1 MTIFFSFV
9 FIGMMGI
16 VRVGLA
22 YQYHGREG
30 GSVASN
36 PAGMNGK

>member
-1 MTIFFSFV
+1 VVGRYTGNDV
-9 FIGMMGI
+9 H
-16 VRVGLA
+16 REVGLPVISG
-22 YQYHGREG
+22 YGGREG